1 MTSIQH
7 LFFLSFCF
15 LISHVPASSILGPS
29 SSRCPYQHDDFAG
42 LLLKLTCW
50 TPCLYLY
57 PLQNHLLG
65 TQVTYITSLPVS
77 LMPLHCL
84 PKVKMFYLQ
93 LGCIYLSSIMA
104 YSLLLSI
111 PHPNLAEKV
120 LYLPSSGLREKIF
133 HMEYL
138 YTPCSNFP
146 LLEEFSTKRV
156 KITIECPFG
165 AKYQTSSYQIKN
177 LVRLETGWEPW
188 GFQRASCLWA
198 REPALGLRSP
208 RFWAQ
213 QLPQPNTSLV
223 TDTSISRSIGHNFN
237 YVGSLLFYMQI
248 PKRLRNLWRSL
259 GIKDQF

>member
-1 MTSIQH
+1 MVSFSETGITVSPSSAVMTSIQH

-177 LVRLETGWEPW
+177 LVRLETGWEP
-188 GFQRASCLWA
+188 
-198 REPALGLRSP
+198 
-208 RFWAQ
+208 
-213 QLPQPNTSLV
+213 
-223 TDTSISRSIGHNFN
+223 
-237 YVGSLLFYMQI
+237 
-248 PKRLRNLWRSL
+248 
-259 GIKDQF
+259 